1 MFENNKYANWYRLII
16 ESAQSQHR
24 IKTAG
29 YEKHHIIPRCLGGS
43 NASNNLVLLT
53 HREHYICHLLLCK
66 MTDDRTALRKLANA
80 FELMSNTRAVTA
92 RRYQFIKTLINREG
106 KNNWFYGQ
114 KHNEESKKKIRAW
127 GKGKRT
133 GSDNPMFGRIGKLNQ
148 SSRAVIINEIE
159 YESLT
164 IAAHS
169 LGVHVDTVKYRIRTM
184 NNYRYKNTRVRKI
197 QPAPK
202 KPVCICGVIYSSSRE
217 AADTLG
223 MLPESLRY
231 RCKSSGYPDWYYI

>member
-16 ESAQSQHR
+16 ESAQSQQR
-24 IKTAG
+24 IKTVG
-29 YEKHHIIPRCLGGS
+29 YERHHIIPRCLGGS

-66 MTDDRTALRKLANA
+66 MTDDKIALRKLANA
-80 FELMSNTRAVTA
+80 FELMSNTRVVTA

-114 KHNEESKKKIRAW
+114 KHNDESKKKISAW

-133 GSDNPMFGRIGKLNQ
+133 GSDNPMFDRTGKLNQ
-148 SSRAVIINEIE
+148 SSREIIVDDIE

-164 IAAHS
+164 FAAHS
-169 LGVHVDTVKYRIRTM
+169 LGVHVDTVKYRIRVM
-184 NNYRYKNTRVRKI
+184 DNYRYKYSRERKI
-197 QPAPK
+197 HPAPK
-202 KPVCICGVIYSSSRE
+202 KPVCICGVMYPSSRE
-217 AADTLG
+217 AAEALG
-223 MLPESLRY
+223 MLPETLRY
-231 RCKSSGYPDWYYI
+231 RCKSVNYSDWYYV